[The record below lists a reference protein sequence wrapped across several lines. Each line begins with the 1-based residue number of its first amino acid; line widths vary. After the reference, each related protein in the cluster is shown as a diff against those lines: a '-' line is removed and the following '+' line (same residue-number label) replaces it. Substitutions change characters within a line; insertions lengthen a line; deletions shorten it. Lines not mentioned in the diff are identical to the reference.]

1 MESKPNTKVPAVGLH
16 AASPERIYKHVRW
29 HYLGAFFLW
38 GKHNNNKIIL
48 AKCPNTVWVS
58 DGEELAEVSDIEV
71 S

>member
-1 MESKPNTKVPAVGLH
+1 MHENFQKFQTNQKFQKFQTFQKIP
-16 AASPERIYKHVRW
+16 KHPK
-29 HYLGAFFLW
+29 FQ
-38 GKHNNNKIIL
+38 NIQKIIL

>member
-1 MESKPNTKVPAVGLH
+1 MVITL
-16 AASPERIYKHVRW
+16 ERI
-29 HYLGAFFLW
+29 
-38 GKHNNNKIIL
+38 IIP

>member
-1 MESKPNTKVPAVGLH
+1 MLRNSSLNPGTLLRLNFDALEASW
-16 AASPERIYKHVRW
+16 AAFGDHVD
-29 HYLGAFFLW
+29 LILECFFFL
-38 GKHNNNKIIL
+38 KIIL

>member
-1 MESKPNTKVPAVGLH
+1 MTLVPEWALYIRLHQLLVG
-16 AASPERIYKHVRW
+16 K
-29 HYLGAFFLW
+29 
-38 GKHNNNKIIL
+38 KQIIL

>member
-1 MESKPNTKVPAVGLH
+1 MCVVLCCVVVLCGVWCAVVFCSFRSRRRCAIQNENPISRSIG
-16 AASPERIYKHVRW
+16 
-29 HYLGAFFLW
+29 
-38 GKHNNNKIIL
+38 KIIL

>member
-1 MESKPNTKVPAVGLH
+1 MKK
-16 AASPERIYKHVRW
+16 K
-29 HYLGAFFLW
+29 F
-38 GKHNNNKIIL
+38 IL

>member
-1 MESKPNTKVPAVGLH
+1 MEIKVNT
-16 AASPERIYKHVRW
+16 
-29 HYLGAFFLW
+29 F
-38 GKHNNNKIIL
+38 KILKKQKKNTIFRKKNIL